1 MLKIER
7 KVYTM
12 EHKAGELMAKALEKM
27 RELVD
32 SQTIMGQPMKID
44 EKTTI
49 IPVSKATFAFIS
61 GGTDFTNQKQKDLFG
76 GAASSGASVTPVG
89 FLVIQDGN
97 VRLLQF
103 AEGGQTVD
111 RVLNMVPDVMTKV
124 EGFFAKNNTTAKDMT
139 DETVIVAD
147 EI

>member
-1 MLKIER
+1 MHP
-7 KVYTM
+7 V
-12 EHKAGELMAKALEKM
+12 GDLMANTLEKM
-27 RELVD
+27 KELVD
-32 SQTIMGQPMKID
+32 SQTIMGSPMQID

-89 FLVIQDGN
+89 FLVIQEGN

-103 AEGGQTVD
+103 ADGGQTVD
-111 RVLNMVPDVMTKV
+111 RVLNMVPDVMSKV
-124 EGFFAKNNTTAKDMT
+124 EGFFSKGNMGSSVNTEKTTT
-139 DETVIVAD
+139 DTENTD
-147 EI
+147 KT

>member
-1 MLKIER
+1 
-7 KVYTM
+7 M
-12 EHKAGELMAKALEKM
+12 EQKQQHPVGDLMAKALEKM
-27 RELVD
+27 RDLVD
-32 SQTIMGQPMKID
+32 SQTIMGQPLKID

-89 FLVIQDGN
+89 FLVIQEGN

-111 RVLNMVPDVMTKV
+111 RVLNMVPDVMSKV
-124 EGFFAKNNTTAKDMT
+124 EGFFSKTGTVDDVNTMDTTQTVNT
-139 DETVIVAD
+139 DENKETT
-147 EI
+147 

>member
-1 MLKIER
+1 MDKQHP
-7 KVYTM
+7 V
-12 EHKAGELMAKALEKM
+12 GELMAKALEKM
-27 RELVD
+27 RDLVD
-32 SQTIMGQPMKID
+32 SQTIMGQPLKID

-89 FLVIQDGN
+89 FLVIQEGN

-111 RVLNMVPDVMTKV
+111 RVLNMVPDVMSKV
-124 EGFFAKNNTTAKDMT
+124 EGFFSKSPATNTA
-139 DETVIVAD
+139 DEAGDIVATKID
-147 EI
+147 ENTDKA